1 MSLKQLLANQIQ
13 SNRAKLSASSVKTY
27 VSILS
32 SLHKSMNA
40 SGDSIE
46 WFSDHVDDII
56 KHLENKGDVSKKT
69 ILSALYVLTGDDKYR
84 EIMMKTM
91 KIVNDRNKEQKMSP
105 TQSENWISTD
115 KVKSVYDDLHEK
127 AMKMLSKKSSI
138 LDESV
143 LMEFL
148 LVAVLSGQVIPPRR
162 SLDYALMKIRNY
174 DVKTD
179 NYFKGNKFYFN
190 KYKTSDTYGLQVI
203 DLPPHF
209 CKMLRQWIK
218 INQTDF
224 LLYGSTKQRL
234 TSLQIN
240 RVLNKA
246 FNGKVST
253 NLLRHI
259 YLSNIYKDIPAISE
273 MDELAREMGHSRAQA
288 MEYIKR

>member
-1 MSLKQLLANQIQ
+1 MSGLKQALTDTIKN
-13 SNRAKLSASSVKTY
+13 NRPKLGLSSVKTY

-32 SLHKSMNA
+32 SLHKSMDA

-127 AMKMLSKKSSI
+127 AMKMLSKKSI

-143 LMEFL
+143 MMEFL
-148 LVAVLSGQVIPPRR
+148 LVAVLSGQIIPPRR
-162 SLDYALMKIRNY
+162 SMDYSLMKIRNN

-218 INQTDF
+218 INPTDYM
-224 LLYGSTKQRL
+224 LYGSTKQPL
-234 TSLQIN
+234 SSPQIN
-240 RVLNKA
+240 RILNKA
-246 FNGKVST
+246 FGGKVST

-259 YLSNIYKDIPAISE
+259 YLSNIYKDVPAISQ

>member
-1 MSLKQLLANQIQ
+1 MSLKQALTDTIKN
-13 SNRAKLSASSVKTY
+13 NRPKLGDNSIKTY
-27 VSILS
+27 VSILK
-32 SLHKSMNA
+32 SLYASMK
-40 SGDSIE
+40 GDGMVEWYNENVDEIIE
-46 WFSDHVDDII
+46 
-56 KHLENKGDVSKKT
+56 HLESKPDVSRKT

-105 TQSENWISTD
+105 TQSENWISID

-127 AMKMLSKKSSI
+127 SMKMLSKKSI

-143 LMEFL
+143 MMEFL

-179 NYFKGNKFYFN
+179 NYFRGNKFYFN
-190 KYKTSDTYGLQVI
+190 KYKTSDTYGLQII
-203 DLPPHF
+203 DLPTHF

-218 INQTDF
+218 INPTDY
-224 LLYGSTKQRL
+224 LLYGSTKQAL
-234 TSLQIN
+234 SSPQIN
-240 RVLNKA
+240 RILNRA
-246 FNGKVST
+246 FDGNVST

-259 YLSNIYKDIPAISE
+259 YLSNVYKNIPAIFQ
-273 MDELAREMGHSRAQA
+273 MDELAREMGHSRNQA